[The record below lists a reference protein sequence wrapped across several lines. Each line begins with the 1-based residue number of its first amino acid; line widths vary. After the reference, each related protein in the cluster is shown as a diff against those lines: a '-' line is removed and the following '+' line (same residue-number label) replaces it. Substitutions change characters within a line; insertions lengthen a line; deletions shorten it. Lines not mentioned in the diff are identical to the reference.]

1 MKKEEFKLPISYTEL
16 AEAEQERLKELVY
29 LAKLDQM
36 LKGGKLD
43 EQLTEVMSK
52 IPRVTD

>member
-1 MKKEEFKLPISYTEL
+1 MKKEEFKLPISYAEL